1 MANLL
6 VRGVDPSLVQ
16 ALRERAAL
24 HGRSSEAEHREI
36 IATVLRRPKKRS
48 FAEALM
54 SIPDVGDDRDFIR
67 ANDAGDANETPRVF
81 D

>member
-6 VRGVDPSLVQ
+6 VRGIDGLLVQ

-24 HGRSSEAEHREI
+24 HGRSSEAEHRDI
-36 IATVLRRPKKRS
+36 LAAALRTAKKRS
-48 FAEALM
+48 LAEALLA
-54 SIPDVGDDRDFIR
+54 IPEVGSDRDFVR
-67 ANDAGDANETPRVF
+67 VNDTGEAPRVF

>member
-6 VRGVDPSLVQ
+6 VRGIDGALVQ

-24 HGRSSEAEHREI
+24 HGRSSEAEHRDI
-36 IATVLRRPKKRS
+36 LATALRAPKKRS
-48 FAEALM
+48 LAEALM
-54 SIPDVGDDRDFIR
+54 AIPDAGSDRDFAR
-67 ANDAGDANETPRVF
+67 VDDAGEAPCVF

>member
-6 VRGVDPSLVQ
+6 VRGIEDTLVQ

-24 HGRSSEAEHREI
+24 HGRSSEAEHRAI
-36 IATVLRRPKKRS
+36 LATVLRRPKKRS

-54 SIPDVGDDRDFIR
+54 SIPAVGDDSDFTR
-67 ANDAGDANETPRVF
+67 ANDTGEAPRVF

>member
-6 VRGVDPSLVQ
+6 VRGIEDSLVQ

-24 HGRSSEAEHREI
+24 HGRSSEAEHRDI
-36 IATVLRRPKKRS
+36 LASALRRPKKRS

-54 SIPDVGDDRDFIR
+54 LIPDVGNDSDFIR
-67 ANDAGDANETPRVF
+67 VNDANEAQRVF